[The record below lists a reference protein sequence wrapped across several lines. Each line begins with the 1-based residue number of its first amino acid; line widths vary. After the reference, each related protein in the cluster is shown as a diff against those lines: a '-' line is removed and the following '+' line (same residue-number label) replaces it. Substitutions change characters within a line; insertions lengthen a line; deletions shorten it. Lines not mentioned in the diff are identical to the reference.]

1 MIESSIPIDVGSLE
15 ITLTNLSKSF
25 DVRYGSAPRTN
36 RKYVFC
42 IMINDSKTSES
53 DKKMLEEYIIRA
65 IYTCG

>member
-1 MIESSIPIDVGSLE
+1 MLYLKGLIHAKTGTLNNISSITGYVTS
-15 ITLTNLSKSF
+15 
-25 DVRYGSAPRTN
+25 RTN

-65 IYTCG
+65 IYTRG